1 MASLDAPS
9 SMPILVTRRA
19 EEEHERPSLCAEL
32 TMLLTSPDAYIAA
45 LALLVGFLTPEA
57 LPQHQR
63 GAPRNS
69 SGLLSN
75 VYLDDSE
82 QACPHAHAMHTPCTR
97 HATPSARHAHTRHG
111 RRLAGVPHVAP
122 HHPLLRAALRRRPR
136 PRCAVAR
143 ARYATQGS
151 NQGLSR
157 AHNRSA
163 PHTFAPHLGQ
173 APCARTSSPS
183 SGRWE

>member
-1 MASLDAPS
+1 MKCATVSMASLDAPS

-97 HATPSARHAHTRHG
+97 HATRHAHATQTPRTRHAHGMHTPRARHAHGMHTPCQRHAHSMHAKA
-111 RRLAGVPHVAP
+111 RRSPRDNVCAP
-122 HHPLLRAALRRRPR
+122 RMTLTLTEARRSPR
-136 PRCAVAR
+136 DRCR
-143 ARYATQGS
+143 
-151 NQGLSR
+151 SR
-157 AHNRSA
+157 CR
-163 PHTFAPHLGQ
+163 G
-173 APCARTSSPS
+173 
-183 SGRWE
+183 